1 MKYSIE
7 SLIND
12 LDLTEEQVSK
22 LLKSDDNSVKKVE
35 HSAVRPTTIEELKS
49 YQPGIVRLP
58 DFAEGQPLIA
68 KVGRPSMLK
77 LAASGKI
84 PNSLL
89 TTASKL
95 FTGGSEGLDSSSE
108 NMLKD
113 MYDVCMVMADAT
125 LIEPSIKD
133 IESAGLSLT
142 DEQLMAI
149 FNYTQ
154 SGIKA
159 LDNFR

>member
-12 LDLTEEQVSK
+12 YGLTEEQIGK
-22 LLKSDDNSVKKVE
+22 LMKSEESSTKKVE
-35 HSAVRPTTIEELKS
+35 QSVIRPTTIEELKS
-49 YQPGIVRLP
+49 YQPAIVRLP

-125 LIEPSIKD
+125 LIEPSVKD
-133 IESAGLSLT
+133 IESAGLTLT